1 MITFIIRR
9 LIMTIFLLVIVSMIT
24 FAIFFLIPR
33 LAGQNSYELAAQYV
47 GRNPTVS
54 AILQMEAKLGLNE
67 PLVVQ
72 YWHFLSGIVAGT
84 HYNSG
89 TSITYCAPPCFGYSF
104 RSQQPV
110 WPQLVQALPVTAS
123 LALGAA
129 VLWLIGGVAVG
140 VLSALR
146 RGSIFDRL
154 SMGAALAGVS
164 LPIFFTGL
172 IALELFS
179 YKWQL
184 FPNVH
189 WVPLTTNPALWARN
203 LVLPWITLAITYAA
217 LYARLTRAGMLETMS
232 EDFIRTARA
241 KGLRERNVVVRHGL
255 RAALTPILTIFG
267 MDLGLL
273 IGGAVLTEVTFSLPG
288 LGQFTILA
296 IQNQDF
302 PEIMG
307 VVLLAAFF
315 IVVANMLVD
324 MLYAVVD
331 PRVRLSLW
339 RCSRSVTCE
348 CSSGPTTAWSR
359 RWTGCPSTWSAA
371 ARWAS
376 SASPAP
382 ARA

>member
-1 MITFIIRR
+1 MITFLIRR
-9 LIMTIFLLVIVSMIT
+9 VFTTIFLLVVVSIIT
-24 FAIFFLIPR
+24 FGIFFLIPR

-47 GRNPTVS
+47 GRNPTRS
-54 AILQMEAKLGLNE
+54 AILQMEAKLNLNA

-72 YWHFLSGIVAGT
+72 YWHFLWGIVAGT

-89 TSITYCAPPCFGYSF
+89 PSVTYCAPPCFGYSF

-110 WPQLVQALPVTAS
+110 WPQMVAALPVTLS
-123 LALGAA
+123 LAIGAA
-129 VLWLIGGVAVG
+129 VLWLIGGVSVG

-146 RGSIFDRL
+146 RGTLFDRF
-154 SMGAALAGVS
+154 SMGVALAGVS

-172 IALELFS
+172 ISLELFS
-179 YKWQL
+179 YKWPI
-184 FPNVH
+184 FPNVTY
-189 WVPLTTNPALWARN
+189 VPITTNPALWARN
-203 LVLPWITLAITYAA
+203 LVLPWVTLAFLYAA
-217 LYARLTRAGMLETMS
+217 LYARLTRAGMLETMN

-273 IGGAVLTEVTFSLPG
+273 LGGAILTETTFSLPG
-288 LGQFTILA
+288 LGQFTLLA

-315 IVVANMLVD
+315 IVIANMLVD
-324 MLYAVVD
+324 ILYAVID
-331 PRVRLSLW
+331 PRVR
-339 RCSRSVTCE
+339 V
-348 CSSGPTTAWSR
+348 
-359 RWTGCPSTWSAA
+359 
-371 ARWAS
+371 
-376 SASPAP
+376 
-382 ARA
+382 